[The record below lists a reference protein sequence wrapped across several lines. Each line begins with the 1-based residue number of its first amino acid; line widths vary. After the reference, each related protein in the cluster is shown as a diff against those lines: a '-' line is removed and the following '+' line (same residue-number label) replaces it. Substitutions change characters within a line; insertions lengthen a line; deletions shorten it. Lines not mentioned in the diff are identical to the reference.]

1 MLDGRHMDVIET
13 AAKLEQLQD
22 RIESIIRGK
31 SDVVKLATAALIA
44 GGCLVAG
51 ARRRTAGGLLLMVAG
66 GALAWWA
73 AAGIEH
79 RNYRRNR
86 LREKLPTRWRQDDSA
101 VAEASEESFPASD
114 APAWTPT
121 TGNTGPAPRW
131 H

>member
-1 MLDGRHMDVIET
+1 MPLN
-13 AAKLEQLQD
+13 LEQHRSNMSVWD
-22 RIESIIRGK
+22 T
-31 SDVVKLATAALIA
+31 ATTAPWDTERWLAALIA